1 MDEEFF
7 VGGIDFLCLERFVRS
22 AVVEA
27 VGDRFFIGGQFFSG
41 GVAEVVEAGRR
52 NEERIVV
59 LGEGL
64 FDIGVARFGRKL
76 HGNVAARTG
85 ELWKWFDLEE
95 VFSKRDDFCEV
106 EFHKVGRRIEAELTS
121 ARGKDLG
128 IGADGFPA
136 ELDVAREEE
145 AIARAGRKL
154 NCRSAEEGL
163 HGGFGIE
170 EINVSL
176 FAAGP

>member
-1 MDEEFF
+1 M
-7 VGGIDFLCLERFVRS
+7 
-22 AVVEA
+22 
-27 VGDRFFIGGQFFSG
+27 
-41 GVAEVVEAGRR
+41 VEAGRG

-85 ELWKWFDLEE
+85 ELRKRLDLEE
-95 VFSKRDDFCEV
+95 VLSKRDNFSEV
-106 EFHKVGRRIEAELTS
+106 EFHKVERRIEAELTS

-128 IGADGFPA
+128 IGADGFSA

-145 AIARAGRKL
+145 AIARAGREL
-154 NCRSAEEGL
+154 NFRSAEEGL

-176 FAAGP
+176 LAAGP